1 MMVKVYFLSFL
12 SHVSFCCSVTSPQL
26 LQGVPR
32 MPRCPMTHS
41 ICAYVVF
48 YDLPCLLDCS
58 AESWRS
64 HVSAC
69 REGWEGCAIP
79 SRTRR
84 SYSFWNVYIWERLSL
99 SLGSSPLIVQI
110 LPKKHSF
117 FSRCTI
123 SRHPPDKSQVYF
135 ANNV

>member
-1 MMVKVYFLSFL
+1 MYQRAGKDGRDVQSLHMLEG
-12 SHVSFCCSVTSPQL
+12 VTAS
-26 LQGVPR
+26 G
-32 MPRCPMTHS
+32 M
-41 ICAYVVF
+41 Y
-48 YDLPCLLDCS
+48 
-58 AESWRS
+58 
-64 HVSAC
+64 
-69 REGWEGCAIP
+69 
-79 SRTRR
+79 RR
-84 SYSFWNVYIWERLSL
+84 NRWERLSL